1 MIDNKTI
8 TILVVDDSFTQVI
21 KLKLILEGA
30 NYKVVTAGNGVDALA
45 ISLKIKPDLVISD
58 VVMPEMDGYGL
69 CNAIKGYP
77 ELKDIPVLLLT
88 TLSEPDNILRALEV
102 GADYYLTKPYSA
114 KYILTRISSI
124 FETHGVD
131 EGKKERY
138 AYSSNYGNLNIF
150 TAGDKQIIRLLMS
163 TYEDAIEQNRILRI
177 TQEESET
184 LNNELS
190 IAKHAAE
197 AATVIKSQFLATMSH
212 EIRTPMNAIIGLS
225 NLALN
230 TELDTKQYDYLTKIE
245 RSALALLGIVDDIL
259 DFSKIEAG
267 KLNIEH
273 VDFDLEQVIDTVS
286 NLVAHKAHEKD
297 LELFFHIL
305 PDVPFSLT
313 GDPLRIVQV
322 LSNFSGNAVKFTNKG
337 DIVIKVEVESRVED
351 RVRLKFSVS
360 DTGIGLT
367 DEQQTKMFQ
376 SFSQADSSTTRKY
389 GGTGLGL
396 AISKNLAEL
405 MGGDAW
411 VKSEYGK
418 GSTFYF
424 TAELKIQ
431 KEQHKGD
438 YVPSV
443 DLAGLKVL
451 VCDDNHNAREIIK
464 EVLESFSFNVTLAGS
479 GEEAL
484 ELLANA
490 SNKPYELALLD
501 WKMPGMDGVE
511 AAKSI
516 FSSKMSKTPVLMMV
530 NSFDLEKLTEQ
541 AHGLGVKG
549 FLTKPFSNSML
560 FDSIMELFGKET
572 RTKRSRVKSGKKH
585 KTVLEKIKGARIL
598 LTEDNEINRQ
608 VASELLELGGFIVE
622 SANSGKEALEKVL
635 DSGVPSKY
643 DLVLMDLQMPVM
655 DGYTA
660 TIEIRKY
667 ADYKELPIVAITADA
682 MVGIKEKCYEVGM
695 VDYVTKPIN
704 ADEIFGVLAKW
715 IRPGV
720 RVVPPKEIAKPEPNQ
735 TVLLKIPELKTIQT
749 DAGLNR
755 VSGNRKLYLSLLK
768 RFYEGNINASEKIK
782 EAERKNDK
790 ELSVRLVHTIKGVA
804 GNIGAMEL
812 SKAADKLQLELEK
825 IHSVE
830 IDKAIAEFETVLNP
844 TLKELFAWIKSQK
857 SGEVNTGV
865 KQELDIPKLEQ
876 ALGELKSLIERDDFE
891 ASKKI
896 DELMEMPGLGRIKTS
911 LAEVEKNIKQYD
923 FESALQS
930 FSRLSTQIILVSNEN
945 KKSESIINKTI
956 LIVDD
961 IAENIVVL
969 GELLSDYQ
977 LKVATTGDKA
987 LKLVESNKQG
997 IDLVLLDVMM
1007 PGIDGFEVAKRL
1019 KANEATSEIP
1029 IIFVTAKTDVDSFI
1043 KGFDI
1048 GVEEYIMKPFDPDV
1062 IKAIV
1067 AKALVKKK

>member
-424 TAELKIQ
+424 TAELSLMS
-431 KEQHKGD
+431 H
-438 YVPSV
+438 
-443 DLAGLKVL
+443 
-451 VCDDNHNAREIIK
+451 
-464 EVLESFSFNVTLAGS
+464 
-479 GEEAL
+479 
-484 ELLANA
+484 
-490 SNKPYELALLD
+490 LALLQ
-501 WKMPGMDGVE
+501 
-511 AAKSI
+511 
-516 FSSKMSKTPVLMMV
+516 F
-530 NSFDLEKLTEQ
+530 NNNDLSGIIPAGGLTE
-541 AHGLGVKG
+541 
-549 FLTKPFSNSML
+549 
-560 FDSIMELFGKET
+560 
-572 RTKRSRVKSGKKH
+572 
-585 KTVLEKIKGARIL
+585 
-598 LTEDNEINRQ
+598 
-608 VASELLELGGFIVE
+608 
-622 SANSGKEALEKVL
+622 
-635 DSGVPSKY
+635 
-643 DLVLMDLQMPVM
+643 
-655 DGYTA
+655 
-660 TIEIRKY
+660 
-667 ADYKELPIVAITADA
+667 
-682 MVGIKEKCYEVGM
+682 
-695 VDYVTKPIN
+695 
-704 ADEIFGVLAKW
+704 
-715 IRPGV
+715 
-720 RVVPPKEIAKPEPNQ
+720 
-735 TVLLKIPELKTIQT
+735 
-749 DAGLNR
+749 
-755 VSGNRKLYLSLLK
+755 
-768 RFYEGNINASEKIK
+768 FYICCI
-782 EAERKNDK
+782 
-790 ELSVRLVHTIKGVA
+790 
-804 GNIGAMEL
+804 
-812 SKAADKLQLELEK
+812 
-825 IHSVE
+825 
-830 IDKAIAEFETVLNP
+830 
-844 TLKELFAWIKSQK
+844 
-857 SGEVNTGV
+857 
-865 KQELDIPKLEQ
+865 
-876 ALGELKSLIERDDFE
+876 
-891 ASKKI
+891 
-896 DELMEMPGLGRIKTS
+896 
-911 LAEVEKNIKQYD
+911 
-923 FESALQS
+923 
-930 FSRLSTQIILVSNEN
+930 
-945 KKSESIINKTI
+945 
-956 LIVDD
+956 
-961 IAENIVVL
+961 
-969 GELLSDYQ
+969 
-977 LKVATTGDKA
+977 
-987 LKLVESNKQG
+987 
-997 IDLVLLDVMM
+997 
-1007 PGIDGFEVAKRL
+1007 
-1019 KANEATSEIP
+1019 
-1029 IIFVTAKTDVDSFI
+1029 
-1043 KGFDI
+1043 
-1048 GVEEYIMKPFDPDV
+1048 
-1062 IKAIV
+1062 
-1067 AKALVKKK
+1067 